1 MILALCVDDKKGMA
15 FNGRR
20 QSMDRLLRADLLAE
34 AGEGPLWVIP
44 YTAKQFDPA
53 PTGLRVSE
61 DFLLQAGPGEVS
73 FAEFPPLAQVLDR
86 VEGILLYRWNRTY
99 PADQYLDFDPAAA
112 GFRLVSAGDFSG
124 SSHTTLTK
132 EVYTR

>member
-34 AGEGPLWVIP
+34 AGGGPLWVSP
-44 YTAKQFDPA
+44 YSAKQFGPA

-61 DFLLQAGPGEVS
+61 DFLLQAGPGEVC